1 MIRINSSR
9 FCFILSPEAAAFQAG
24 KGQRSSTKEQLPKA
38 ILIPSGYWRR
48 IDNKWSSRSRMTF
61 RKS

>member
-38 ILIPSGYWRR
+38 IPISRPPFG
-48 IDNKWSSRSRMTF
+48 SSLDGLAEQ
-61 RKS
+61 